1 MRKLISSY
9 FLYIMTCECQ
19 HTPVSLSFS
28 SVKTTGNV
36 NLIMLKLVNSRVI
49 NVWDETENSIKT
61 RPLLLQ
67 LTLLTLNY
75 CYLMLLPQ
83 NRLN

>member
-1 MRKLISSY
+1 
-9 FLYIMTCECQ
+9 MTCECQ

>member
-36 NLIMLKLVNSRVI
+36 NLIMLKLVNSRVN
-49 NVWDETENSIKT
+49 NV
-61 RPLLLQ
+61 
-67 LTLLTLNY
+67 
-75 CYLMLLPQ
+75 
-83 NRLN
+83 

>member
-1 MRKLISSY
+1 
-9 FLYIMTCECQ
+9 MTCECQ
-19 HTPVSLSFS
+19 HTPVSLSYS
-28 SVKTTGNV
+28 NAKATGNV
-36 NLIMLKLVNSRVI
+36 NLIMLKLVKIRVI

-61 RPLLLQ
+61 RLLLLQ
-67 LTLLTLNY
+67 FTLLTLNY